1 MMDRYNLNNL
11 PAIIELVKEQYSRG
25 NLESADYWKGKA
37 LILAEKVHGSSLIEE
52 IKSITH
58 K

>member
-1 MMDRYNLNNL
+1 MDRYNLNYL
-11 PAIIELVKEQYSRG
+11 PAIIELVKDYYSRS

-37 LILAEKVHGSSLIEE
+37 LFLADKVKDSSLIEE